1 MATTDNKA
9 SRQRRLRLV
18 LEGIDKHFRDLNSF
32 KLGGASIAS
41 GDLKGLIQSDIDA
54 SDASVQTRAKLREDV
69 KVERDLHAK
78 VNPILRSLKFFVIAQ
93 FGETA
98 NASTTLADFG
108 FSPRKSAKKTV
119 ATKTVATE
127 KTKAT
132 RTLRHTMGPK
142 QKAKVKGTVP
152 APSAS
157 PGTPPKPTA
166 S

>member
-54 SDASVQTRAKLREDV
+54 SDATVQTRAKLREDV
-69 KVERDLHAK
+69 KVERDVHAK
-78 VNPILRSLKFFVIAQ
+78 VNPVLRSFKFFVIAQ

-108 FSPRKSAKKTV
+108 FSPRKSTKKTV